1 MSVKI
6 RLMRRGAKGQPF
18 YRLVV
23 ADSRSPRS
31 GRYIETV
38 GFYNPRTEPST
49 MAVNAEKAIA
59 WLRKGARPSDAA
71 RVILERTGVLRQWQ
85 ESRAKAL
92 ARDSCHWRSTPVRS
106 KMTRAASDGRAP
118 LRSHAI
124 AFSALTAIVDGSVR
138 GL

>member
-31 GRYIETV
+31 GRFIETV

-49 MAVNAEKAIA
+49 MTVNAEKVIA

-71 RVILERTGVLRQWQ
+71 RVVLEKTGVLRQWE
-85 ESRAKAL
+85 ESRAKAP
-92 ARDSCHWRSTPVRS
+92 R
-106 KMTRAASDGRAP
+106 
-118 LRSHAI
+118 
-124 AFSALTAIVDGSVR
+124 
-138 GL
+138 

>member
-71 RVILERTGVLRQWQ
+71 RVILEKTGVLRQWQ
-85 ESRAKAL
+85 ESRAKA
-92 ARDSCHWRSTPVRS
+92 
-106 KMTRAASDGRAP
+106 TR
-118 LRSHAI
+118 
-124 AFSALTAIVDGSVR
+124 
-138 GL
+138 